1 MVEHEQSGAGLDNR
15 KLNAL
20 FSALADPTR
29 RAIVRQLASGEATIS
44 ELSEPF
50 TMSFQAV
57 SKHVQVL
64 EHAGLVTRT
73 RRAQERPCRLHPEA
87 MAPARAWLGDYRQ
100 LWETSFDRLD
110 EHLTNQDEHLT
121 NQKGSRS

>member
-1 MVEHEQSGAGLDNR
+1 MVEQQRSGVGVDDR
-15 KLNAL
+15 TLNAV

-29 RAIVRQLASGEATIS
+29 RAIVRRLAVGEATVS

-73 RRAQERPCRLHPEA
+73 RRAQERPCRLHPDA
-87 MAPARAWLGDYRQ
+87 MAPASTWLGDFRQ
-100 LWETSFDRLD
+100 LWESSFDRLD
-110 EHLTNQDEHLT
+110 EHLTD
-121 NQKGSRS
+121 QKGSRS